1 MQSDNMTNEKLKEQ
15 GFTLIEI
22 IIAMGILAFGL
33 LAMASMQVMAI
44 KTNGKANRITEA
56 ATFNMD
62 QIEQIRALNNT
73 DVSIPAIAAQDWQP
87 LGTSGLYQYKINFT
101 ADDSKDDPKL
111 SPANYKKFKIEIKST
126 NPNLL
131 KKNIGYDG
139 ISTWGI

>member
-56 ATFNMD
+56 STFNMD
-62 QIEQIRALNNT
+62 IMEKLRT
-73 DVSIPAIAAQDWQP
+73 DTISTISEFSSWSP
-87 LGTSGLYQYKINFT
+87 LPNDPSGLYQYKVKNVM
-101 ADDSKDDPKL
+101 DQGL
-111 SPANYKKFKIEIKST
+111 SPANYKTFDVEIKSSNSNVLNDKT
-126 NPNLL
+126 
-131 KKNIGYDG
+131 IVFTG
-139 ISTWGI
+139 ISTSGI